1 MVNAPKQSFSPLPA
15 GKYGK
20 SAKHSTRRHHQ
31 ADEGKSGLV
40 AERVR
45 ALGALRSLRSK
56 KKLAAEKRQ
65 ETHFLSNEEKEK
77 WIEDFVERETAVA
90 RKRVQDAETALM
102 QDMTTAEH
110 ECATTGKPETTFE

>member
-1 MVNAPKQSFSPLPA
+1 
-15 GKYGK
+15 
-20 SAKHSTRRHHQ
+20 
-31 ADEGKSGLV
+31 V

-45 ALGALRSLRSK
+45 ALGALGSLRSK

-90 RKRVQDAETALM
+90 RKRVQDAVTALM
-102 QDMTTAEH
+102 RDMTTAEN
-110 ECATTGKPETTFE
+110 